1 MNEQSVTATRQHSNE
16 SAGQNSGKTLN
27 LSHYNVML
35 MLKDT
40 IFWGVV

>member
-27 LSHYNVML
+27 LSHLMNVNVKRYYFL
-35 MLKDT
+35 
-40 IFWGVV
+40 G